1 MVERE
6 KRKSPP
12 LIYLLDFYCKSTKAM
27 PYISAPYRSHSW
39 VHRLR
44 SSIIQAVLPDTGS
57 RKIDLAPWPE
67 YIDED
72 GVVHFE
78 KNSHPDS
85 KVLLQERRFRP
96 DVLVLA
102 TGYTQSFPFLGS
114 DYCTP
119 DHADQRGIW
128 RTGDE
133 SVGYIGFVR
142 PSFGRTAFLP
152 PPLSFSS
159 PRD

>member
-1 MVERE
+1 
-6 KRKSPP
+6 
-12 LIYLLDFYCKSTKAM
+12 
-27 PYISAPYRSHSW
+27 
-39 VHRLR
+39 
-44 SSIIQAVLPDTGS
+44 
-57 RKIDLAPWPE
+57 
-67 YIDED
+67 
-72 GVVHFE
+72 VHFE